1 MAKELKDIVD
11 TLTIKTED
19 YTSLLMVY
27 YEAVNMLDEEQSEYG
42 FNASKER
49 LKKYIKEVKR

>member
-1 MAKELKDIVD
+1 MKLEEIVE
-11 TLTIKTED
+11 TLSIKTED

-27 YEAVNMLDEEQSEYG
+27 YEAVNMLDEDQSEYG